1 MSRPNIEDYDSYFKG
16 YILQVKGES
25 FNEILNNHNSDILV
39 FWKTIPENKW
49 EYSYAI
55 NKWTIKQVLQHM
67 IDTERILA
75 YRALSL
81 VREDTQI
88 LNEFDVNKYAEIG
101 NAKSRNYKELVD
113 EWNLL
118 RESNNLMFKSFSFYD
133 LNKYGH
139 VETKRISVRAIL
151 YIIFGHAVHH
161 INIIE
166 KRYLQEL

>member
-118 RESNNLMFKSFSFYD
+118 RESNNLMFKSFSFDD

-166 KRYLQEL
+166 KRYLQDL

>member
-25 FNEILNNHNSDILV
+25 FNEIFDNHNSDILA
-39 FWKTIPENKW
+39 FWKIIPENKW

-75 YRALSL
+75 YRALSI

-88 LNEFDVNKYAEIG
+88 LNEFDVNKYAELG
-101 NAKSRNYKELVD
+101 NAKSRNYNELVD

-118 RESNNLMFKSFSFYD
+118 RESNNLMFKSFSLND
-133 LNKYGH
+133 LSKYGH
-139 VETKRISVRAIL
+139 VGTKRLSVRAIL

-166 KRYLQEL
+166 KRYLQE

>member
-75 YRALSL
+75 YRALSV

-88 LNEFDVNKYAEIG
+88 LNEFDVNKYAELG
-101 NAKSRNYKELVD
+101 NAKSRNYNELVD

-118 RESNNLMFKSFSFYD
+118 RESNNLMFKSFTKNE
-133 LNKYGH
+133 LNKYGF
-139 VETKRISVRAIL
+139 VGTKRISVRAIL

-166 KRYLQEL
+166 KRYLQE

>member
-1 MSRPNIEDYDSYFKG
+1 MSRPKIENYDSYFKG

-25 FNEILNNHNSDILV
+25 FNEIFDNHNSDILT

-75 YRALSL
+75 YRALSI

-88 LNEFDVNKYAEIG
+88 LNEFDVNKYAELG
-101 NAKSRNYKELVD
+101 NAKSRSYNELVD

-118 RESNNLMFKSFSFYD
+118 RKSNNLMFKSFTKNE
-133 LNKYGH
+133 LNKYGF
-139 VETKRISVRAIL
+139 VGIKRLSVRAIL

-161 INIIE
+161 TKIIE
-166 KRYLQEL
+166 ERYLQE

>member
-25 FNEILNNHNSDILV
+25 FNEIFNNHNTDILV

-49 EYSYAI
+49 EYSYAP

-67 IDTERILA
+67 IDTERILV
-75 YRALSL
+75 YRALSI

-88 LNEFDVNKYAEIG
+88 INEFDVNKYADLG
-101 NAKSRNYKELVD
+101 NAKSRNYNELID

-118 RESNNLMFKSFSFYD
+118 RKSSNLMFKSF
-133 LNKYGH
+133 
-139 VETKRISVRAIL
+139 TK
-151 YIIFGHAVHH
+151 
-161 INIIE
+161 N
-166 KRYLQEL
+166 

>member
-1 MSRPNIEDYDSYFKG
+1 MSRPNIEDYDPYFKG

-25 FNEILNNHNSDILV
+25 FNEIFNNHNTDILV
-39 FWKTIPENKW
+39 FWKTIPEKKW
-49 EYSYAI
+49 EYSYAP

-67 IDTERILA
+67 IDTERIFV
-75 YRALSL
+75 YRALSI

-88 LNEFDVNKYAEIG
+88 LNEFDVNMYADLG

-118 RESNNLMFKSFSFYD
+118 RESNNLMFKSFSFDD

-139 VETKRISVRAIL
+139 VGTKRISVRAIL

-166 KRYLQEL
+166 KRYLQE

>member
-1 MSRPNIEDYDSYFKG
+1 MSRPKIENYDSYFKG

-25 FNEILNNHNSDILV
+25 FNEIFDNHNSDILT

-49 EYSYAI
+49 EYSYAM

-75 YRALSL
+75 YRALSI

-88 LNEFDVNKYAEIG
+88 LNEFDVNKYAELG
-101 NAKSRNYKELVD
+101 NAKSRSYNELVD

-118 RESNNLMFKSFSFYD
+118 RKSNNLMFKSFTKNE
-133 LNKYGH
+133 LNKYGF
-139 VETKRISVRAIL
+139 VGAKRLSVRAIL

-161 INIIE
+161 IKIIE
-166 KRYLQEL
+166 ERYLQE

>member
-88 LNEFDVNKYAEIG
+88 LNEFDVNK
-101 NAKSRNYKELVD
+101 
-113 EWNLL
+113 
-118 RESNNLMFKSFSFYD
+118 
-133 LNKYGH
+133 
-139 VETKRISVRAIL
+139 
-151 YIIFGHAVHH
+151 
-161 INIIE
+161 
-166 KRYLQEL
+166 